1 MAFVAGIHSTDTS
14 AEDGAV
20 YSFGGNHDGQLGL
33 GDHKLKFQFL
43 PKLVTALHGHHVI
56 QLASGGGHVLA
67 LTKDGKVFSWG
78 RDANGR
84 LGLDDDESVTL
95 TPVNAVM
102 PLSPQKAPNGS
113 PKQTKSGNQFRP
125 SLISAL
131 QHVTVTQVT
140 CGWNHSMC
148 LTSAGEVYAWGNGSD
163 GKLGLDDDQD
173 RSTPYL
179 VTLIDHKLVKIDTF
193 KFRYLTLREKK
204 YQFRVFP
211 LATIIQVP

>member
-1 MAFVAGIHSTDTS
+1 M
-14 AEDGAV
+14 

-33 GDHKLKFQFL
+33 GDNKLKFQFL

-84 LGLDDDESVTL
+84 LGLDDTDDTL
-95 TPVNAVM
+95 TPVNGTVG
-102 PLSPQKAPNGS
+102 PLSPRKSPNKS
-113 PKQTKSGNQFRP
+113 PKQAKSGNQFRP
-125 SLISAL
+125 VLISAL

-148 LTSAGEVYAWGNGSD
+148 LTSTGEVYAWGNGSD
-163 GKLGLDDDQD
+163 GKLGLGDELD
-173 RSTPYL
+173 RSTPSL
-179 VTLIDHKLVKIDTF
+179 VRPTDRGLH
-193 KFRYLTLREKK
+193 
-204 YQFRVFP
+204 
-211 LATIIQVP
+211 